1 MKNIALVIF
10 DYFEYGGVQKDLDAL
25 GKMLRLQSEER
36 GVPLKL
42 TLLCMHNRAAT
53 IPAWC
58 DELQTIAPP
67 WYIIS
72 NHGRAKWFSDQ
83 LARIKKEKRFDLL
96 IGFNRNGSLDFYFAG
111 DDCLK
116 EKYLKRSKLASL
128 LPRGRTFLALEKLV
142 FSPVNSGG
150 AGKIFTITSP
160 QQKAFMRCY
169 PGCSPDRFTLMPPL
183 LADEYFERGNTAQLR
198 DETRTEFA
206 ISDET
211 LLFIQIAAAF
221 RTKGVDRSLALLGEA
236 KKRGILPDFK
246 FIIVGGTSD
255 KVRNEMKLLA
265 KECGLTESEVVFTG
279 PRQDVRRLLCGAD
292 LMLHP
297 ARAESAGG
305 VLIEALAS
313 GVPVLSS
320 NICGYNSFIQ
330 KADAG
335 AFLPEPFELSP
346 AVDTLQKVLTN
357 LPAFRKNAETY
368 AVDNITPE
376 FFQRARSE
384 AKLILDT
391 FETSPLDFSKE
402 Q

>member
-25 GKMLRLQSEER
+25 GKMLRLRSGER

-42 TLLCMHNRAAT
+42 TLLCMHNRAET
-53 IPAWC
+53 LPAWC
-58 DELQTIAPP
+58 DELQLLAPP

-72 NHGRAKWFSDQ
+72 NHRRAKWFSDQ

-96 IGFNRNGSLDFYFAG
+96 VGFNRTGSLDFYFAG

-150 AGKIFTITSP
+150 AGKIFTITGP
-160 QQKAFMRCY
+160 QQEAFMRYY
-169 PGCSPDRFTLMPPL
+169 PRCSPDRLIMMPPL

-198 DETRTEFA
+198 AEARAEFA
-206 ISDET
+206 LSDDT

-221 RTKGVDRSLALLGEA
+221 HTKGVDRSLAILGEA
-236 KKRGILPDFK
+236 KKRGILQKFK
-246 FIIVGGTSD
+246 FLVVGGTSD
-255 KVRNEMKLLA
+255 KARNEMKLLA
-265 KECGLTESEVVFTG
+265 VKCGLNENEVIFTG

-297 ARAESAGG
+297 ARAEATGG

-320 NICGYNSFIQ
+320 SICGYNSFIRE
-330 KADAG
+330 ANAG

-346 AVDTLQKVLTN
+346 AVDTLQKMLTN

-368 AVDNITPE
+368 AGNSITPE

-402 Q
+402 

>member
-42 TLLCMHNRAAT
+42 TLLCIHNRAAT

-58 DELQTIAPP
+58 DELQTIASP

-116 EKYLKRSKLASL
+116 EKYLKRSKIASL
-128 LPRGRTFLALEKLV
+128 LPRGKTFLALEKLV
-142 FSPVNSGG
+142 FSPVNAGG
-150 AGKIFTITSP
+150 AGKIFTITCP
-160 QQKAFMRCY
+160 QQEAFMRCY
-169 PGCSPDRFTLMPPL
+169 PECSPDRFTLMPPL

-198 DETRTEFA
+198 NETRTEFA
-206 ISDET
+206 VSDKT

-236 KKRGILPDFK
+236 KKRKILPDFK
-246 FIIVGGTSD
+246 FIVVGGTSD

-265 KECGLTESEVVFTG
+265 KECGLAEKEAVFTG

-313 GVPVLSS
+313 GVPVISS

-346 AVDTLQKVLTN
+346 SIDTLQKMLNN